1 MPEAGTCSC
10 TLQARLHQVENARSR
25 EMTAHGELV
34 QQLERELESRHISE
48 AEIRLAAAK
57 LRTENCRLEAELS
70 VVNAKARQLLEQLDA
85 LRTESTKREG
95 EFKTAINENERRF
108 QAARDKNDQLL
119 EEIRQLNVEVC
130 LRLFEKK
137 VWS

>member
-1 MPEAGTCSC
+1 MPEVGTCSC

-25 EMTAHGELV
+25 EMTAHGEFV

-70 VVNAKARQLLEQLDA
+70 VVNAKVRQLLEQLDA
-85 LRTESTKREG
+85 LRTESTKV
-95 EFKTAINENERRF
+95 N
-108 QAARDKNDQLL
+108 
-119 EEIRQLNVEVC
+119 
-130 LRLFEKK
+130 
-137 VWS
+137 S